1 MGQPFFLEMIK
12 DRKVAYI
19 TVKNADYIRTLQFG
33 RQLKQYASESI
44 VVSSEKGN
52 PLTRS
57 LDIRKKIRDIDLNY
71 YDVVIAGFLPQL
83 IWKDIRKRLSASSSD
98 RFNRTVLVAD
108 MFLSLYDTVVLDRKL
123 FSRSG
128 LIAGLCKKLDKLVV
142 NDASLIITDTKADTE
157 YFINE
162 FCESKAAFETLYLEA
177 DPELVNIDDGIKEY
191 LYEDSDIEACGLK
204 NSDIEG
210 DSSEG
215 SFISDVTHANKIL
228 YFGTGLPLQ
237 GTGYVVDAMKI
248 LSEECGCECVYIGG
262 DRYLTSKQKKV
273 LRSANITYYKYMPQA
288 DLYKQIAGADICLA
302 GHFAPDIDKSDRTIP
317 GKAFIYELYSKKM
330 ILGDTRA
337 NHEIFSPDERHIFV
351 KRGSVKAIVEAVR
364 SVYGG
369 GNEGS

>member
-57 LDIRKKIRDIDLNY
+57 LDIRKKIRNLDLNY

-83 IWKDIRKRLSASSSD
+83 IWKDTRKRLNASSS
-98 RFNRTVLVAD
+98 NRTVLVAD
-108 MFLSLYDTVVLDRKL
+108 MFLSLYDTVVLDRRLVSPKGPVA
-123 FSRSG
+123 S
-128 LIAGLCKKLDKLVV
+128 LCRKLDKLVV
-142 NDASLIITDTKADTE
+142 NDASLIITDTKADAE

-162 FCESKAAFETLYLEA
+162 FGEGKATCETLYLEA
-177 DPELVNIDDGIKEY
+177 DSEFVNKDDGIKEY
-191 LYEDSDIEACGLK
+191 LYEDSDIE
-204 NSDIEG
+204 D
-210 DSSEG
+210 DSFG
-215 SFISDVTHANKIL
+215 SSIISDDIHAKRIL

-237 GTGYVVDAMKI
+237 GTGYVVDAMKS
-248 LSEECGCECVYIGG
+248 LSEEYGYECIYIGG
-262 DRYLTSKQKKV
+262 DRYLSSSQRKALK
-273 LRSANITYYKYMPQA
+273 SSNITYYKYMPQA

>member
-12 DRKVAYI
+12 DRKVTYI

-33 RQLKQYASESI
+33 RLLKQYASESI

-57 LDIRKKIRDIDLNY
+57 LDIRKKIRNLDLNY

-83 IWKDIRKRLSASSSD
+83 IWKDIRKELRVSGSDSS
-98 RFNRTVLVAD
+98 NRTVLIAD
-108 MFLSLYDTVVLDRKL
+108 MFLSLYDTVVLDRRFVSMKGPGA
-123 FSRSG
+123 S
-128 LIAGLCKKLDKLVV
+128 LCRKLDKLVV
-142 NDASLIITDTKADTE
+142 NDASLIITDTKADAE
-157 YFINE
+157 YFISE
-162 FCESKAAFETLYLEA
+162 FCEGKAAFETLYLEA
-177 DPELVNIDDGIKEY
+177 DPELVNIVGGIEKHACEY
-191 LYEDSDIEACGLK
+191 SDIEACGLK
-204 NSDIEG
+204 NSDIEV

-248 LSEECGCECVYIGG
+248 LSEECGYECIYIGG
-262 DRYLTSKQKKV
+262 DRYLSSSQRKALK
-273 LRSANITYYKYMPQA
+273 SSNITYYKYMPQA

-369 GNEGS
+369 GNEGN

>member
-162 FCESKAAFETLYLEA
+162 FCESKAAFEAWYLEA
-177 DPELVNIDDGIKEY
+177 DPELVNIDDGIKE
-191 LYEDSDIEACGLK
+191 
-204 NSDIEG
+204 
-210 DSSEG
+210 
-215 SFISDVTHANKIL
+215 
-228 YFGTGLPLQ
+228 
-237 GTGYVVDAMKI
+237 
-248 LSEECGCECVYIGG
+248 
-262 DRYLTSKQKKV
+262 
-273 LRSANITYYKYMPQA
+273 
-288 DLYKQIAGADICLA
+288 
-302 GHFAPDIDKSDRTIP
+302 
-317 GKAFIYELYSKKM
+317 
-330 ILGDTRA
+330 
-337 NHEIFSPDERHIFV
+337 
-351 KRGSVKAIVEAVR
+351 
-364 SVYGG
+364 
-369 GNEGS
+369 